1 MVWGAIITTELVPPL
16 CADVVYH
23 LSILV
28 DPNLND
34 SVALVNLF
42 PGNSSVSVANA
53 NTGRR
58 EVFTV
63 QQRNSIG
70 RKIAL
75 SPNAAKRLGLG
86 EGSIAEVR
94 IVELALNG
102 DTTGRDVNP
111 AAEYQDIV
119 ASPIG
124 TDGSFS
130 RPTLEPVSSGSS
142 VSSAAPNMETH
153 SPAGNFSGPSL
164 PGAQTSDLP
173 SEPIAQNAVPE
184 IYTEPLASGLPPA
197 NAAKPLGPS
206 SNPDDE
212 SLVINMRDQD
222 LHIPLPA
229 KGRELKAQNPAPNPI
244 GGSGGSSTPTEQP
257 LKKVRP
263 PDEPF
268 TTQLPAGDPLA
279 GRSRAVGNDG
289 GADLTEAQLYSP
301 VPKRNTPPSK
311 SQKLNVVAPQA
322 NPNAAKVESISETE
336 QPKLVQTNEPRA
348 TRRYAPENGIISPM
362 GDVRPFNEATTNQ
375 APSRGVSSAEGN
387 SVLNRPADLG
397 LHAGSLDK
405 LPGENKKQALDE
417 AVTSRAPS
425 GERSSSDGNS
435 VVNRPADLGLKVG
448 SLDKLPGE
456 NKKKLLDEAMT
467 SRAPSGERSSSDGN
481 SVVNR
486 PADLG
491 LKVGSLDKLPG
502 ENKKQALDEA
512 MTSRAPSGERS
523 SSDGNSVVNRPADLG
538 LKVGS
543 LDKLP
548 GENKKQALDEAMT
561 SRAPSG
567 ERFSSEG
574 NSVVNRSADLGLREG
589 RSDELSSEGRKPPQ
603 VDSTADS
610 PQIYFPQAADMNP
623 PPASGREFLEPPT
636 SVIATKPP
644 VNPSK
649 DSRLESLATPNAT
662 VTSPRDKRKIQPVE
676 PNPLAPAHSRAPE
689 PVGAKSAPV
698 HVIGSLNN
706 LGLPTGYYIQLVS
719 FQDVRKTRP
728 VYEQFVNEY
737 KMNVVPTEVDGQKY
751 YRCLIGNLNESEV
764 ASVLRKVRSAGYKD
778 AFVYKN

>member
-1 MVWGAIITTELVPPL
+1 MLVWGAIMTTELVPPL

-53 NTGRR
+53 DTGRR

-142 VSSAAPNMETH
+142 ASSAAPDMEAH

-173 SEPIAQNAVPE
+173 SEPIVQNAVPE
-184 IYTEPLASGLPPA
+184 IYTEPLADGLPPAAQAPVA
-197 NAAKPLGPS
+197 NAAKPS
-206 SNPDDE
+206 KRSANANDE

-229 KGRELKAQNPAPNPI
+229 KGKELKAQNPTPNSI
-244 GGSGGSSTPTEQP
+244 AGSGTPTEP
-257 LKKVRP
+257 LKKDRP
-263 PDEPF
+263 PDEPL
-268 TTQLPAGDPLA
+268 TTQLPAGDPFA
-279 GRSRAVGNDG
+279 ARSRAVDNDD
-289 GADLTEAQLYSP
+289 GADLTEIQFYSP
-301 VPKRNTPPSK
+301 VTKRNTPPLKSK
-311 SQKLNVVAPQA
+311 NLNTVAPQA
-322 NPNAAKVESISETE
+322 NPNAAKAESISGTE
-336 QPKLVQTNEPRA
+336 QPKLAQTNEPRA
-348 TRRYAPENGIISPM
+348 TRRYEPESGVISPM
-362 GDVRPFNEATTNQ
+362 GDVQSFNEATASR
-375 APSRGVSSAEGN
+375 APSGERSSSEGN

-397 LHAGSLDK
+397 LRAGGSDE
-405 LPGENKKQALDE
+405 LPSENKKKPLNE
-417 AVTSRAPS
+417 AIASRAPS
-425 GERSSSDGNS
+425 EEQSSSADNS
-435 VVNRPADLGLKVG
+435 VLNRPADLGLRAGG
-448 SLDKLPGE
+448 SDELPSE
-456 NKKKLLDEAMT
+456 NKKKPLNEAIA
-467 SRAPSGERSSSDGN
+467 SQAPSGEQ
-481 SVVNR
+481 
-486 PADLG
+486 P
-491 LKVGSLDKLPG
+491 
-502 ENKKQALDEA
+502 
-512 MTSRAPSGERS
+512 
-523 SSDGNSVVNRPADLG
+523 
-538 LKVGS
+538 
-543 LDKLP
+543 
-548 GENKKQALDEAMT
+548 
-561 SRAPSG
+561 
-567 ERFSSEG
+567 SSEG
-574 NSVVNRSADLGLREG
+574 NSVLNRSADLGLRAG
-589 RSDELSSEGRKPPQ
+589 GSDELPSENKKKPLDEAMTSRVPLRERSSTEGNSVLNRPADLGLRAGSLDELPSESRKTPQ
-603 VDSTADS
+603 VDSTPDS
-610 PQIYFPQAADMNP
+610 PQIYFPKAADMSP
-623 PPASGREFLEPPT
+623 PPSSGKELLEPPT
-636 SVIATKPP
+636 SVIAIKPP
-644 VNPSK
+644 VNSPK
-649 DSRLESLATPNAT
+649 DSRLESLATPNAM
-662 VTSPRDKRKIQPVE
+662 VTSPRDKRKMQPVA
-676 PNPLAPAHSRAPE
+676 PTPLAPTDSRAASSE
-689 PVGAKSAPV
+689 PVRAKSAPV

-706 LGLPTGYYIQLVS
+706 LGLPTGYYIQLAS

-728 VYEQFVNEY
+728 VYQQFVNEY
-737 KMNVVPTEVDGQKY
+737 KMNVVPTEIDGQKY